1 MAEIVEKL
9 VSKQKLHVLVYSQA
23 NGITALA
30 VLIPVCLFFR
40 NIEWVLRLISIGFI
54 DNCV

>member
-30 VLIPVCLFFR
+30 VLILVCLFFH
-40 NIEWVLRLISIGFI
+40 NIEWV
-54 DNCV
+54 

>member
-1 MAEIVEKL
+1 MTEIVEKL

-30 VLIPVCLFFR
+30 VLILVCLFFALL
-40 NIEWVLRLISIGFI
+40 NEF
-54 DNCV
+54 